1 MPRRPRLSLARILE
15 AAISVADAGG
25 IAQVTMRNVG
35 KALGVEA
42 MSLYYHIPGKEPL
55 LNALIERVIEQIET
69 PSAGMPWRAAMTA
82 RAQSAREI
90 LGAHP
95 WAIGLIESR
104 RAPQPNSLRHHEGVL
119 ACLRADGFSIDLAA
133 HAFSV
138 LDAYVYGF
146 VLTESNLTTPHEET
160 IESFV
165 IGIQALIPPETYP
178 CMTEFIR
185 HKVLGKNYSYG
196 DEFQFGL
203 DLILDS
209 LERHRAAEPNSSRS

>member
-1 MPRRPRLSLARILE
+1 MPKQSRLSRVRILE
-15 AAISVADAGG
+15 AAIKVADEGG
-25 IAQVTMRNVG
+25 LAQVTMRNVG

-42 MSLYYHIPGKEPL
+42 MSLYHHIPGKGPL
-55 LNALIERVIEQIET
+55 LDALTERVIEQLET
-69 PSAGMPWRAAMTA
+69 PSAGMPWRLAMAA
-82 RAQSAREI
+82 RAQSARQV

-104 RAPQPNSLRHHEGVL
+104 RTPQPSLLRHHEGVL

-133 HAFSV
+133 HAFSA

-146 VLTESNLTTPHEET
+146 VLTEANLSSPSGET

-165 IGIQALIPPETYP
+165 IGIQAFIPPETYP
-178 CMTEFIR
+178 CMTEFIH

-203 DLILDS
+203 NLILDG
-209 LERHRAAEPNSSRS
+209 LEVLRN

>member
-1 MPRRPRLSLARILE
+1 MPRRPRLTRARILE
-15 AAISVADAGG
+15 AAISVADGG
-25 IAQVTMRNVG
+25 GLTQISMRNVG

-42 MSLYYHIPGKEPL
+42 MSLYHHIPGKEPL
-55 LNALIERVIEQIET
+55 LNALVERIIEQIET

-82 RAQSAREI
+82 RAQSARQI

-104 RAPQPNSLRHHEGVL
+104 REPQPNLLRHHEGVL
-119 ACLRADGFSIDLAA
+119 ACLRADGFSVDLAA

-146 VLTESNLTTPHEET
+146 ALTEANLTSPQGET

-178 CMTEFIR
+178 HMTEFIH

-196 DEFQFGL
+196 DEFNFGL

-209 LERHRAAEPNSSRS
+209 LEKHRAAELGSGR